1 LRYLGTPVAAREM
14 ARRLTDD
21 DDWASDFMFG
31 LVGSP
36 ARDTGLR
43 EMKMLLI
50 DPHFPA
56 SSRFLRTMAVMTLD
70 PNATGDLLAQR
81 EEAEARFRQQ
91 LKSALKGKK
100 GQAGERK
107 HRRISGSLVPF
118 SDLTAR
124 PSIAHNLHTVTRMG
138 RSRLPQTIPGGKQ
151 KT

>member
-1 LRYLGTPVAAREM
+1 MPKQNGQFVEAVKALRYLGTPVAAREM

-70 PNATGDLLAQR
+70 PNATGDLLATAGRGRGSPSSATQIGF
-81 EEAEARFRQQ
+81 ERQK
-91 LKSALKGKK
+91 KS
-100 GQAGERK
+100 
-107 HRRISGSLVPF
+107 RR
-118 SDLTAR
+118 
-124 PSIAHNLHTVTRMG
+124 
-138 RSRLPQTIPGGKQ
+138 
-151 KT
+151 

>member
-1 LRYLGTPVAAREM
+1 MPKQNGQLVEAVKALRYLGTPVAAREM

-100 GQAGERK
+100 GQA
-107 HRRISGSLVPF
+107 
-118 SDLTAR
+118 LTVSA
-124 PSIAHNLHTVTRMG
+124 NTVV
-138 RSRLPQTIPGGKQ
+138 SPAP
-151 KT
+151 